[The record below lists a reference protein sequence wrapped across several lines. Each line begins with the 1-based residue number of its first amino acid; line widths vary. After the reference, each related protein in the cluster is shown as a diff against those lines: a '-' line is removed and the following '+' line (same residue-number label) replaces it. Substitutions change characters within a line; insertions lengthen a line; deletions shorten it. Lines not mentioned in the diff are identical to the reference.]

1 MEAGGKA
8 QSAASIRYQKT
19 GIGPARTR
27 RAGPEFTVT
36 FWNVHIS
43 FAQQSCKLEFG
54 GQMIAQLTVGE
65 ATDARAVQ
73 AFKKVFFPA
82 NSYNLKAFP

>member
-1 MEAGGKA
+1 MSLRTLAVN
-8 QSAASIRYQKT
+8 QPQYPLDRYCSANY
-19 GIGPARTR
+19 
-27 RAGPEFTVT
+27 
-36 FWNVHIS
+36 
-43 FAQQSCKLEFG
+43 KLEFG

-73 AFKKVFFPA
+73 AFKMVFFPA

>member
-1 MEAGGKA
+1 MIAH
-8 QSAASIRYQKT
+8 
-19 GIGPARTR
+19 
-27 RAGPEFTVT
+27 FL
-36 FWNVHIS
+36 HIS
-43 FAQQSCKLEFG
+43 ALIDLDPKGPVWYNGNGKLEFD

>member
-1 MEAGGKA
+1 MHIGFVQQCGKL
-8 QSAASIRYQKT
+8 
-19 GIGPARTR
+19 
-27 RAGPEFTVT
+27 V
-36 FWNVHIS
+36 
-43 FAQQSCKLEFG
+43 FG

>member
-1 MEAGGKA
+1 MHIGFVQQCGKLV
-8 QSAASIRYQKT
+8 I
-19 GIGPARTR
+19 
-27 RAGPEFTVT
+27 
-36 FWNVHIS
+36 
-43 FAQQSCKLEFG
+43 G

-73 AFKKVFFPA
+73 AFKMVFFPA

>member
-1 MEAGGKA
+1 ML
-8 QSAASIRYQKT
+8 
-19 GIGPARTR
+19 IGLSQLSEKP
-27 RAGPEFTVT
+27 
-36 FWNVHIS
+36 
-43 FAQQSCKLEFG
+43 EFG

-73 AFKKVFFPA
+73 AFKMVFFPA